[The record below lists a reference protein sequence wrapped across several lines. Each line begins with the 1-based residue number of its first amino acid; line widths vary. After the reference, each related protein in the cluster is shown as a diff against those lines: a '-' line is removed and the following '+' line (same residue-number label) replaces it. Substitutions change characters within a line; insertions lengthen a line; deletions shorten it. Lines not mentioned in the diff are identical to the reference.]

1 MFNQFTGLIWFL
13 LTLMPLII
21 LQRILHREI
30 QSAIFIAS
38 GGNAKLTM
46 ALYSILFFPG
56 VLIHELSHFLAAKL
70 LRVPTRN
77 FSVIPKMM
85 PGGYLRMGYVEVAE
99 TDIFR
104 DSMIGVAPLVL
115 GNLIIAFIAIEKLH
129 LTLIWDVLRNG
140 QLDLFWLGI
149 SLLPNV
155 PDFAVWFYL
164 TFTISSTMLPSRS
177 DRHAWLPL
185 GLLMVV
191 LISLGGF
198 AGAGTWMVENLAPP
212 LNIFLQSVATLFGL
226 TAVLHGIIIPPILII
241 HKLLSRW
248 LGWDI
253 G

>member
-1 MFNQFTGLIWFL
+1 M
-13 LTLMPLII
+13 
-21 LQRILHREI
+21 
-30 QSAIFIAS
+30 
-38 GGNAKLTM
+38 TM

>member
-1 MFNQFTGLIWFL
+1 
-13 LTLMPLII
+13 MPLII